1 MISSSTLGCVLSSS
15 SSSSTSIVNARSTTF
30 SLLNCT
36 RTTDPS
42 SSSSLS
48 FSHPRTFNPL
58 CLRSFTRHYGI
69 KIAHNPKTST
79 NGFRLFSSYAPYPF
93 TTPNIQWLSTVSS
106 LVLILAKGTA
116 VPKSF
121 IVPLFALQAPAP
133 VFSWIQGRYGVWS
146 AFLALLVRLFFHIP
160 GELELPFIA
169 FLLVIVAPHEAV
181 RLRDTKEGAVI
192 SLLIAV
198 YLAFQHFSRTSLEKS
213 FDQGSVVSTLAV
225 IGITVASLLLLI

>member
-1 MISSSTLGCVLSSS
+1 MISSLGCVLSSS
-15 SSSSTSIVNARSTTF
+15 SSTSTAKARTTTF

-48 FSHPRTFNPL
+48 FSHPRTRNFNPL

-69 KIAHNPKTST
+69 KIADKSKTST
-79 NGFRLFSSYAPYPF
+79 NGFRVFSSYAPYPF
-93 TTPNIQWLSTVSS
+93 TPPNIQWISTVSA

-121 IVPLFALQAPAP
+121 IVPLFALQAPAA

-169 FLLVIVAPHEAV
+169 VLLVIVAPHEAV
-181 RLRDTKEGAVI
+181 RLRGTKEGAVI

-213 FDQGSVVSTLAV
+213 FDQGSIVSTLAV

>member
-1 MISSSTLGCVLSSS
+1 ML
-15 SSSSTSIVNARSTTF
+15 STSTSTVNARTTTF
-30 SLLNCT
+30 SLLNRT

-42 SSSSLS
+42 SSSLS
-48 FSHPRTFNPL
+48 FSHPRTRTFNPL

-69 KIAHNPKTST
+69 KIADKSKTTT
-79 NGFRLFSSYAPYPF
+79 NGFRVFSSYAPYPF
-93 TTPNIQWLSTVSS
+93 TTPNIQWISTVSA

-121 IVPLFALQAPAP
+121 IVPLFALQAPAA
-133 VFSWIQGRYGVWS
+133 VFSWIKGRYGVWS

-169 FLLVIVAPHEAV
+169 LLLVIVAPHEAV

-213 FDQGSVVSTLAV
+213 FDQGSIVSTLAV